1 MKTARIGTYEWVPL
15 KRALSHIVENRRGY
29 QSELKP
35 IEDKMIN
42 SFKTIGFINTG
53 HTLKSETYSTTKLAD
68 SYYRDVYGVFDWV
81 YHRTKGIVKRVVNKG

>member
-1 MKTARIGTYEWVPL
+1 MKTAKIGAQTWTPL
-15 KRALSHIVENRRGY
+15 KKALGHIVENRRGY

-35 IEDKMIN
+35 ISDKMIN

-68 SYYRDVYGVFDWV
+68 EYYRDTYGVFDWI
-81 YHRTKGIVKRVVNKG
+81 YHRTKGIVKRAVNKG